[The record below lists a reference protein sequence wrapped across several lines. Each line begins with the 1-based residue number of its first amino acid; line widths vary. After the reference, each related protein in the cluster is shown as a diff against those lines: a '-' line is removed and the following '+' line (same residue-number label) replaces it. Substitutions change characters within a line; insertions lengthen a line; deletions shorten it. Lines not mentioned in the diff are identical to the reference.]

1 MNAPIRKPYR
11 HLAVAVALALLAPAA
26 QAASGSFAFVTGEV
40 ALTKG
45 NGQRVVPVRGTEVDA
60 GDSIATGPGGMA
72 QLTMIDQA
80 RLSLRPNTQ
89 FKIESYGQSADS
101 QQGVVLSLLKGT
113 LRTFTGLIAAQ
124 NRDKFQM
131 RTRVATVGIRGSGNI
146 LYACS
151 DKECDP
157 GIAGAGTATGDITVN
172 HTIEG
177 SHAVTNLPEVRSGV
191 PAQQGG
197 PQTLITGPGQTVLIQ
212 GTQPPRYIPT
222 PQFIA
227 DTATNPTGAAKSAA
241 AATTAASGDA
251 QARNFA
257 PGEGRSGATGAA
269 GSAIGAAATTAP
281 TFVTVDA
288 TGNLAADPLE
298 IRDVIISAGGPF
310 LGQSTRA
317 QLATDGATALRGY
330 TSYAGTQ
337 SNFAP
342 AMVGGEL
349 REAIST
355 GIGGTLIQMGRY
367 QNASLGFE
375 GTSSALPFAGNIH
388 WIYGPAGFP
397 SYLSEV
403 LTGSATYTL
412 VSATAPTNQANTA
425 GVLGSATLNVNFT
438 NRTLGLQL
446 ALSIPAGSGNGG
458 GSWGLT
464 AINVPLTLNSFFAT
478 TGDLLVITN
487 GAGQSS
493 ATNPAIF
500 GSVEGSLVGANL
512 QAAILGYGF
521 SDQSSPIGTNHNTVT
536 GVAALSGPAQ
546 AGSAPHREGRVS
558 DPLNTLAGSAFSRA
572 YATTNRPDEVTS
584 DAQGRVTAF
593 TAPFTTASRVPY
605 ALGSAQVVQSG
616 IDSETGL
623 VWGRWGG
630 GTATAGST
638 PLALNDRSLHYIFA
652 GPQNGPVALPLTGTA
667 TYDVLGSTSPTDR
680 SGHVGTLGTA
690 TLTANFTNRTAA
702 ATVNVTVNGTNWIGT
717 APSMPIYRDQF
728 FSAST
733 GSLPGLPNPSPF
745 GITCNPACGNP
756 TGSLDGFFAGRT
768 GQRAG
773 VLYNMGPV
781 SGVVAFTRRGG

>member
-1 MNAPIRKPYR
+1 MTARTLKPR
-11 HLAVAVALALLAPAA
+11 RTLAAAVAIALLAPAA
-26 QAASGSFAFVTGEV
+26 QAASGSFAFVTGDV
-40 ALTKG
+40 ALTKV

-60 GDSIATGPGGMA
+60 GDAIATGAGGMA
-72 QLTMIDQA
+72 QLTMVDQA

-89 FKIESYGQSADS
+89 FKIESYGTSADS
-101 QQGVVLSLLKGT
+101 REGAVLSLLKGT

-124 NRDKFQM
+124 NRDRFTM

-151 DKECDP
+151 GQECDASV
-157 GIAGAGTATGDITVN
+157 AGQGGATGDITVN

-177 SHAVTNLPEVRSGV
+177 SHAVTNLPEVRTGV

-197 PQTLITGPGQTVLIQ
+197 PLTLVTGPGQTVMIQ

-241 AATTAASGDA
+241 ATASSAASGDA

-257 PGEGRSGATGAA
+257 PGDARSGAGSTTVATGTPTN
-269 GSAIGAAATTAP
+269 TTP

-288 TGNLAADPLE
+288 SRNLAADPLE
-298 IRDVIISAGGPF
+298 IRDVVIASGGAF
-310 LGQSTRA
+310 LGQSTQG
-317 QLATDGATALRGY
+317 QLVTEGATTLRGY
-330 TSYAGTQ
+330 SSYVGTQ
-337 SNFAP
+337 SSFAP
-342 AMVGGEL
+342 AIVGGEL
-349 REAIST
+349 REALVA
-355 GIGGTLIQMGRY
+355 GIGGVLIHMGRF
-367 QNASLGFE
+367 QNASLGFV
-375 GTSSALPFAGNIH
+375 GAASALPVAGNVH

-397 SYLSEV
+397 PYLSEV

-412 VSATAPTNQANTA
+412 ATATAPTNQHNTA

-438 NRTLGLQL
+438 NRTLGLQI
-446 ALSIPAGSGNGG
+446 ALSVPSAGTNGG

-464 AINVPLTLNSFFAT
+464 ASDVPLTLNSFFAT
-478 TGDLLVITN
+478 SGDRLVVTN
-487 GAGQSS
+487 ANGQSS
-493 ATNPAIF
+493 ASNAALF

-512 QAAILGYGF
+512 QAAILGYGL
-521 SDQSSPIGTNHNTVT
+521 SDQTSANAANHNTVT

-546 AGSAPHREGRVS
+546 VGATPYREGRIS
-558 DPLNTLAGSAFSRA
+558 DPLNTLAGSDFSRS
-572 YATTNRPDEVTS
+572 YLTTNRPAEVTS

-593 TAPFTTASRVPY
+593 TGPFTNASRVPY

-630 GTATAGST
+630 GTASAGST

-652 GPQNGPVALPLTGTA
+652 GQQTGPVALPLTGTA
-667 TYDVLGSTSPTDR
+667 TYDVLGSTSPTDI
-680 SGHVGTLGTA
+680 SGHVGTLGSA
-690 TLTANFTNRTAA
+690 TLSANFTNRTAA
-702 ATVNVTVNGTNWIGT
+702 ASVNVTINGTNWIGT
-717 APSMPIYRDQF
+717 APNMPIYRDQY

-773 VLYNMGPV
+773 VLYNMGNV
-781 SGVVAFTRRGG
+781 TGAVAFTRRGG